1 MTDSL
6 WELNEMTGKIPNH
19 TGGFLTGY
27 DQREFTQEEVAARES
42 CQNAMDAGRDTP
54 GVTRV
59 DFRMLR
65 FSGKGKKELINR
77 FKFNKLFDGRLEAI
91 ECEEKNKHF
100 AIKIRELLAADS
112 IQALLIRDYNT
123 CGLGGAWNTYE
134 RQDHFAR
141 LVCAV
146 NLDDKADV
154 DDKSGGSFG
163 LGKTAYAKS
172 SAIRTVLYHSVFKP
186 DARSGD
192 TGRRLMA
199 TGIYPRHKFED
210 KNFGGFAFF
219 GKPVSPDLSEA
230 KPYEDGDAKDWWN
243 FVASCANTEIG
254 RSDNEYGTDI
264 LVLMP
269 NLDLQL
275 ILRAIEDY
283 YFPAIIES
291 RLSVRE
297 IDEEGVVYNPN
308 IYARKELEQ
317 FIRLMQDAKKA
328 EPVRTDT
335 KEVAALNRIKDTK
348 LGVIA
353 FEAAAP
359 ETRSS
364 SRANCVALLRGT
376 GMVINY
382 VKIGS
387 DAYEPA
393 VGVFTAD
400 AEIHKFL
407 VASENA
413 AHSEWSEHKLK
424 LEEHYPGIGRE
435 IVKGVNA
442 RVRSRFASF
451 QKDLQPDVVTSKS
464 ESGLLSRLLSSA
476 LAGSKGASGPVKTFN
491 NPVSLHLTRRERV
504 GNHSQWRL
512 QVHENEHTPR
522 DPFDL
527 EIVPSISLAGDS
539 RMVPIKRMEFTVKD
553 EKGKLLHKGDK
564 AKLMVRFKPG
574 MVLDYTV
581 EFANPG
587 QHNYVVGC
595 KFTTLLGDNNA
606 GS

>member
-1 MTDSL
+1 
-6 WELNEMTGKIPNH
+6 
-19 TGGFLTGY
+19 
-27 DQREFTQEEVAARES
+27 
-42 CQNAMDAGRDTP
+42 
-54 GVTRV
+54 
-59 DFRMLR
+59 
-65 FSGKGKKELINR
+65 
-77 FKFNKLFDGRLEAI
+77 
-91 ECEEKNKHF
+91 
-100 AIKIRELLAADS
+100 
-112 IQALLIRDYNT
+112 
-123 CGLGGAWNTYE
+123 
-134 RQDHFAR
+134 
-141 LVCAV
+141 
-146 NLDDKADV
+146 
-154 DDKSGGSFG
+154 
-163 LGKTAYAKS
+163 
-172 SAIRTVLYHSVFKP
+172 
-186 DARSGD
+186 
-192 TGRRLMA
+192 
-199 TGIYPRHKFED
+199 
-210 KNFGGFAFF
+210 
-219 GKPVSPDLSEA
+219 
-230 KPYEDGDAKDWWN
+230 
-243 FVASCANTEIG
+243 
-254 RSDNEYGTDI
+254 
-264 LVLMP
+264 
-269 NLDLQL
+269 
-275 ILRAIEDY
+275 
-283 YFPAIIES
+283 
-291 RLSVRE
+291 
-297 IDEEGVVYNPN
+297 
-308 IYARKELEQ
+308 
-317 FIRLMQDAKKA
+317 MQDAKKA